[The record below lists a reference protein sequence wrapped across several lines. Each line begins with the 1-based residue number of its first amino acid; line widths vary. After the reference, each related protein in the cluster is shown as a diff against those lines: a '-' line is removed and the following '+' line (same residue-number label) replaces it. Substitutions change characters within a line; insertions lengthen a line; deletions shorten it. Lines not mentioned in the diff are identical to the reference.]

1 MTYDLPQRKRVI
13 SDVWR
18 GFSMAWIARQRYSP
32 SLTTIKAWVRT
43 FRRYASYATPSGG
56 RRLRRRKILRAHQDL
71 LIDFLEKVNPTLYLD
86 EMQRWLHRQV
96 MVKYSA
102 SGICAMLICRGV
114 TRKKLS
120 LISSR
125 RCELERNR
133 FMRFIQFRV
142 EASQVV
148 CLDETRKDSRC
159 CYRRYGRGRG
169 RRVVMGCNMLTQ
181 LWSFSALGIMSIDG
195 MLDVAIHNVR
205 GVTAQMFF
213 DDCFYHVLP
222 LCNPFPGPKSVII
235 LDNSLLHYCPGLR
248 QLFES
253 NGVVV
258 QHTSAYS
265 YDLMPIEKAFS
276 KAKAILQRQDS
287 DEINANPRLALRRAL
302 MSVNANDAAGYYRS
316 CGFEVTEVAP
326 GIFI

>member
-1 MTYDLPQRKRVI
+1 M
-13 SDVWR
+13 
-18 GFSMAWIARQRYSP
+18 
-32 SLTTIKAWVRT
+32 
-43 FRRYASYATPSGG
+43 
-56 RRLRRRKILRAHQDL
+56 
-71 LIDFLEKVNPTLYLD
+71 LY
-86 EMQRWLHRQV
+86 
-96 MVKYSA
+96 
-102 SGICAMLICRGV
+102 
-114 TRKKLS
+114 
-120 LISSR
+120 
-125 RCELERNR
+125 
-133 FMRFIQFRV
+133 
-142 EASQVV
+142 VV
-148 CLDETRKDSRC
+148 
-159 CYRRYGRGRG
+159 
-169 RRVVMGCNMLTQ
+169 
-181 LWSFSALGIMSIDG
+181 
-195 MLDVAIHNVR
+195 IHNIRV
-205 GVTAQMFF
+205 VTAQMFF
-213 DDCFYHVLP
+213 DVCFYHVLP
-222 LCNPFPGPKSVII
+222 LCNPFPGPKLVII